1 MRETALTNN
10 WKPTE
15 AVSAQDIKRQNKGS
29 LNIFIWSALMLLN
42 IEKIIF
48 DLKFDWYSTYL
59 NYTFKNLIK
68 SKLKILLVIYMSDK
82 F

>member
-1 MRETALTNN
+1 MHETALT
-10 WKPTE
+10 TE
-15 AVSAQDIKRQNKGS
+15 AVSVQDIKRQNKGS
-29 LNIFIWSALMLLN
+29 LNIFMWSALMLLN